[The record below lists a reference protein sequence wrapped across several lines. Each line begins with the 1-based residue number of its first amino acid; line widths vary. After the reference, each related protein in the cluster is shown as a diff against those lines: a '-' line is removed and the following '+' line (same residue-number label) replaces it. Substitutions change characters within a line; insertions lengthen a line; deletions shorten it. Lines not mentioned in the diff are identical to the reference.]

1 MVIEVIAV
9 VATISFGLGTFLTK
23 GITTQISFL
32 KSIGPL
38 FLLNALFCLPLALAQ
53 RDWIVFE
60 RDIFL
65 IHLTGAFLSGM
76 TAYLIFSIIARSSA
90 SVAVIPQ
97 TLSPAVVLIL
107 APIFLATTVT
117 PLQVFFVVL
126 LIGATVYPLRMSIP
140 GLKSVPTLVMT
151 IASGVIVGLVAVN
164 VAMLGERGV
173 NLSETFIV
181 RQLIAGLVYVALF
194 PPTGLNRSDF
204 FALVRRAS
212 FMAIGWITSIYA
224 IQNGSVIVAQSIL
237 STVSLWVIL
246 FEVIAQRKAPERS
259 TIGAALVAA
268 TGVVAL
274 ALTSN

>member
-237 STVSLWVIL
+237 STTSLWVIL

>member
-1 MVIEVIAV
+1 MIEVIAL
-9 VATISFGLGTFLTK
+9 VATISFGLGTFFTK
-23 GITTQISFL
+23 GVTTQISFL

-38 FLLNALFCLPLALAQ
+38 FLLNALFCLPLALVQ

-60 RDIFL
+60 REIFL

-76 TAYLIFSIIARSSA
+76 TAYLIFGIIARSSA
-90 SVAVIPQ
+90 SVAAVPQ
-97 TLSPAVVLIL
+97 TLTPAVVLIL
-107 APIFLATTVT
+107 APIFLTATVT
-117 PLQVFFVVL
+117 PLQIFFVVL
-126 LIGATVYPLRMSIP
+126 LIGATVYPLRQSIP

-151 IASGVIVGLVAVN
+151 IASGVFSGIVTVN

-194 PPTGLNRSDF
+194 PPIGLNRADF
-204 FALVRRAS
+204 FALVRRSS
-212 FMAIGWITSIYA
+212 FMAIGWVTSIYA
-224 IQNGSVIVAQSIL
+224 IQNGSVVVAQSIL
-237 STVSLWVIL
+237 ATVSLWVIL

-268 TGVVAL
+268 TGVIAL
-274 ALTSN
+274 AITSN